1 MKDVK
6 TIMAELTAEI
16 ENGNAALIDGSEVVK
31 PLFDNIGF
39 PEDACDFLA
48 EYYPETWVY
57 AYDRNRFGTYDWA
70 TVCVLAYPSEL
81 KDIADDYSCTVDEL
95 YERGYIIEDGA
106 FDGIIVLIND

>member
-6 TIMAELTAEI
+6 TIMAELTVEI

-31 PLFDNIGF
+31 PLFDEIGF

-48 EYYPETWVY
+48 EYCPETWVY
-57 AYDRNRFGTYDWA
+57 AYERIRYGTYDWA
-70 TVCVLAYPSEL
+70 TVGVLSDYSEL

-95 YERGYIIEDGA
+95 YERGLIIEDA
-106 FDGIIVLIND
+106 SFDGIIVLIND